1 MSSTD
6 LIARLRGAWLDD
18 AEERCLVSDAADALT
33 AQAATIA
40 KQARELE
47 ALRADA
53 ERLNKELIECRQ
65 NQ

>member
-1 MSSTD
+1 MSDYTE
-6 LIARLRGAWLDD
+6 LIQRLRD
-18 AEERCLVSDAADALT
+18 ADPARHRDMLHRAAAFALE
-33 AQAATIA
+33 A
-40 KQARELE
+40 QARELE